1 MGIFNFGKNN
11 DADSEQPHQDGVD
24 PVHQATNDDL
34 LALWRKVTLDQ
45 SDDNMGTFLEEL
57 VEHSSLITLVLS
69 DEEVPTKADGHLDF
83 DQELELHF
91 PLLTGQDDQ
100 TFQPF
105 FTDWQAALTLLDQW
119 TESGNQDAVD
129 QAQGIVI
136 NFAEMVQFISS
147 NPDVRG
153 AVINPFADNIT
164 LDRDSLLDLDKQAK
178 SRHETEEQPV
188 HVGDGRKAPDGLLE
202 TLVDKFAADGQVQ
215 RAWMRTL
222 TMGDAQSF
230 FLILDMPER
239 DDQDQFFDDLTVL
252 ANEYLDA
259 EDIGLTIAPYS
270 DELAGATN
278 GAVPF
283 YAK

>member
-11 DADSEQPHQDGVD
+11 DDNDDQPRQDGVD

-34 LALWRKVTLDQ
+34 LALWRKVTLEH
-45 SDDNMGTFLEEL
+45 SDENMSAFLEEL
-57 VEHSSLITLVLS
+57 VEHASLITLVLG
-69 DEEVPTKADGHLDF
+69 DQPAPTLADGHLDF

-91 PLLTGQDDQ
+91 PLLTGEDDQ

-105 FTDWQAALTLLDQW
+105 FTDWQSALTLLDQW
-119 TESGNQDAVD
+119 RESGNQDAAD
-129 QAQGIVI
+129 QAQGVVV
-136 NFAEMVQFISS
+136 NFAEMVQFIES
-147 NPDVRG
+147 NADVRG

-178 SRHETEEQPV
+178 ARRNPEDQPV

-202 TLVDKFAADGQVQ
+202 TLVDKFAADGQVE

-239 DDQDQFFDDLTVL
+239 ADQDQFFDDLTTL

-259 EDIGLTIAPYS
+259 EEIGLTIAPYS
-270 DELAGATN
+270 EELAAAAN